1 MNTSTWQLET
11 DAQKASRLTVS
22 FTADGDRKRVVLVHT
37 DFWRLPDGGQGMA
50 DAVAAAPEGCD
61 LGLQGFRIRL
71 ADIELGRW
79 RHRQR
84 LRPSEQP
91 VDRYRPP
98 IGLRVDGD
106 PRRDGVRTS
115 RVVTVESPW
124 PDAWWLL
131 VICWRCG
138 WHFLHLV

>member
-1 MNTSTWQLET
+1 
-11 DAQKASRLTVS
+11 
-22 FTADGDRKRVVLVHT
+22 
-37 DFWRLPDGGQGMA
+37 
-50 DAVAAAPEGCD
+50 